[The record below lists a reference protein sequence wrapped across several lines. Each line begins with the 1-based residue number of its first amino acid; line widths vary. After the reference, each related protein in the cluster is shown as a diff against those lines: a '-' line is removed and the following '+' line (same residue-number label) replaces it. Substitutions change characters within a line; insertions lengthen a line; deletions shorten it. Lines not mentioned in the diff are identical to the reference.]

1 MKIIKVRILTC
12 YNVLITALMTLLGF
26 ATACERFPRME
37 YGTPHAT
44 FITKG
49 KIISNQDNNP
59 ISGIQVRMIADSN
72 SRAVDSIISG
82 SDGSYQVSDKFGFPV
97 THSYTMQFRDIDG
110 AANGEFQ
117 NLDTVVEFKDPVFN
131 GGDGKWYDGETQKEF
146 NINLKPKK

>member
-1 MKIIKVRILTC
+1 MKIIKVRILTG

-49 KIISNQDNNP
+49 KITSTQDNSP
-59 ISGIQVRMIADSN
+59 ISGIQVRMMADSN
-72 SRAVDSIISG
+72 RRAVDSINSG
-82 SDGSYQVSDKFGFPV
+82 SDGKYQVYDNFGFPV
-97 THSYTMQFRDIDG
+97 SHSYTMQFRDIDG

-117 NLDTVVEFKDPVFN
+117 NLDTVVEFKDPVFK
-131 GGDGKWYDGETQKEF
+131 GGDGKWNDGETQMEF
-146 NINLKPKK
+146 NVKLKPKK